1 MSLHEAGKGQP
12 AQPGLESTGAN
23 MGKRIFVGV
32 IVLIL
37 IAVIWQWL
45 DRPPADL
52 GHPRYFTDQ
61 TYNFET
67 LRVLDDTSVA
77 GGDSGEVAQAI
88 EGLTAGDAQG
98 WYERWNAAGDR
109 AMALANRTADP
120 ISKGNAILRAHN
132 YYRSAEFF
140 LAPGDARRSVVW
152 KKNIAAFYQGL
163 AVLGV
168 KYERIV
174 VPYGKYHLNA
184 VYYPG
189 ATGSED
195 KPLLVVVG
203 GYDSTMEELYFSV
216 AAAALQRGYAVL
228 TYEGPGQGSV
238 LREQG
243 LTFTPEWEKPNGAV
257 LDAFLAKHVT
267 SGKIVLIGESM
278 GGYLAPRAAAFDPRI
293 TGVVAYDVFFD
304 GGAIASRHVPPFVFW
319 LRQHGYTGL
328 LNALAK
334 HGSSDPGA
342 AWSVQ
347 NGMWVFG
354 AKGPLEVVDAFKPYT
369 LAPVA
374 SRIKADVLILAGADD
389 HFVPQDQVDAFQKS
403 LTGARSVTTVVFD
416 RISGGSEHCQIGA
429 PSLWHATLFDWL
441 AVKYGQPV
449 EIQKLGPP

>member
-1 MSLHEAGKGQP
+1 MR
-12 AQPGLESTGAN
+12 
-23 MGKRIFVGV
+23 KRILFGL

-37 IAVIWQWL
+37 AGVIWHL
-45 DRPPADL
+45 VNLPPKDL
-52 GHPRYFTDQ
+52 GNPRYFTDQ

-67 LRVLDDTSVA
+67 LRVLNDTSVV
-77 GGDSGEVAQAI
+77 GGDSGEVGQAVA
-88 EGLTAGDAQG
+88 GLKAGDAQG
-98 WYERWNAAGDR
+98 WYERWSAAGDR
-109 AMALANRTADP
+109 AMALAGRTGDSL
-120 ISKGNAILRAHN
+120 SKGNAILRAHN
-132 YYRSAEFF
+132 YYRAAEFF
-140 LAPGDARRSVVW
+140 LAPNDARRAAIW
-152 KKNIAAFYQGL
+152 NKNVTAFYKGL
-163 AVLGV
+163 DVLGV
-168 KYERIV
+168 KYERIT

-189 ATGSED
+189 SAASDG
-195 KPLLVVVG
+195 KPLLMVVG
-203 GYDSTMEELYFSV
+203 GYDSTMEELYFNV
-216 AAAALQRGYAVL
+216 VAAALQRGYAVL

-243 LTFTPEWEKPNGAV
+243 LTFTPEWEKPNSAV
-257 LDAFLAKHVT
+257 LDTFLAKHVT
-267 SGKIVLIGESM
+267 SGKIVLLGESM

-304 GGAIASRHVPPFVFW
+304 AEAIATRHVPPFVFW
-319 LRQHGYTGL
+319 LRKHGYTGM
-328 LNALAK
+328 LNALAS

-354 AKGPLEVVDAFKPYT
+354 VKGPFEVLDAFKPYT

-389 HFVPQDQVDAFQKS
+389 HFVPPDQAEAFRKS

-416 RISGGSEHCQIGA
+416 RASGGSEHCQIGA

-441 AVKYGQPV
+441 TAKYGQPDD
-449 EIQKLGPP
+449 IQKLGPP

>member
-1 MSLHEAGKGQP
+1 MTRARGSP
-12 AQPGLESTGAN
+12 AQPGLELTGAF
-23 MGKRIFVGV
+23 MRKRIFIGV
-32 IVLIL
+32 IILIL
-37 IAVIWQWL
+37 AAVIWHL
-45 DRPPADL
+45 ANRPPEDL
-52 GHPRYFTDQ
+52 GNPRYFTDQ

-67 LRVLDDTSVA
+67 LRVLSDTADV
-77 GGDSGEVAQAI
+77 GGDPGEVNQAI
-88 EGLTAGDAQG
+88 AGLKAGDAQG
-98 WYERWNAAGDR
+98 WYDHWSAAGDR
-109 AMALANRTADP
+109 AMALANRTSDP
-120 ISKGNAILRAHN
+120 ISKGNALLRAHN
-132 YYRSAEFF
+132 YYRAAEFF
-140 LAPGDARRSVVW
+140 LAPDDAKRSVVW
-152 KKNIAAFYQGL
+152 KKNIAAFYKGL
-163 AVLGV
+163 DVLGV
-168 KYERIV
+168 KYERIP

-189 ATGSED
+189 SASSDG

-203 GYDSTMEELYFSV
+203 GYDSTMEELYFHVV
-216 AAAALQRGYAVL
+216 AAALKRGYSVL

-257 LDAFLAKHVT
+257 LDTFLAKHVT

-304 GGAIASRHVPPFVFW
+304 AEAIASRHVPAFVFW
-319 LRQHGYTGL
+319 LRKHGYDSL
-328 LNALAK
+328 LDAMSK
-334 HGSSDPGA
+334 HPPSDPGA
-342 AWSVQ
+342 LWSVQ

-354 AKGPLEVVDAFKPYT
+354 VKTPMQVLDAFKLYT

-389 HFVPQDQVDAFQKS
+389 HFVPQDQVGAFRDS

-416 RISGGSEHCQIGA
+416 RISGGGEHCQIGA

-441 AVKYGQPV
+441 TAKYGQP
-449 EIQKLGPP
+449 ETIQKLG